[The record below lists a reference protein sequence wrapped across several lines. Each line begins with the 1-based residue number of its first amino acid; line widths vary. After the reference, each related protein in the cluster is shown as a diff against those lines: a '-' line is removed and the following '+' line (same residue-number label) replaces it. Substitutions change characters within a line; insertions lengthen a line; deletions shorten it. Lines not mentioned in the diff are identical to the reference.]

1 MKQYKQTYPGNSLKQ
16 IKNRSCRKILP
27 FFLMLAVL
35 NLISLTVCHAQFLW
49 KINGEMGYFNSSAPG
64 FAEDHDILSR
74 LDAQLKYQY
83 SGEEKQALFTFRVRP
98 EFYGFDNKIGTVKF
112 RLSGDYLQDE
122 ENFSWGLN
130 LSAQR
135 LEFRDAAY
143 SSGSESFVIAGV
155 VNIWADTL
163 PLSLIPG
170 YAYQLQKSDPLQD
183 QDMDIIF
190 LEANLSRY
198 FSNYFEM
205 NYGAY
210 LEYFSI
216 TDHKSFMPS
225 EPRLTS
231 AGGWRAGPQL
241 GLRYVKDFI
250 AEGSY
255 RFLLHNSKETEFPSF
270 EHHLKL
276 LAGKMLLS
284 RFSAFIFVNYY
295 YRGLKN
301 RKDAKTAPI
310 FLYTPVNSEN
320 TIYLKLGYDLSST
333 IESYI
338 KYGYANE
345 NLFYKEFS
353 LKGWSL
359 LFGIELNGL

>member
-1 MKQYKQTYPGNSLKQ
+1 MKQNGQTCPGNPRQLTKKHTSWKL
-16 IKNRSCRKILP
+16 LP
-27 FFLMLAVL
+27 CLMLMTLL
-35 NLISLTVCHAQFLW
+35 NCFLQRASHAQLLW

-64 FAEDHDILSR
+64 FAEDHDVLSR

-83 SGEEKQALFTFRVRP
+83 SGDEKQAAFTFRIRP
-98 EFYGFDNKIGTVKF
+98 ELYGFDNKIGTLKF
-112 RLSGDYLQDE
+112 RLSGNYLQDE

-135 LEFRDAAY
+135 LEFRDAAFN
-143 SSGSESFVIAGV
+143 SGSENFIIEGVI
-155 VNIWADTL
+155 NLLADSL
-163 PLSLIPG
+163 PLSLVPG

-183 QDMDIIF
+183 QDMDILF
-190 LEANLSRY
+190 LDANLSRY

-210 LEYFSI
+210 LEYFTV
-216 TDHKSFMPS
+216 TDHKSLLPAV
-225 EPRLTS
+225 PRLSTS
-231 AGGWRAGPQL
+231 GGWRAGPQL
-241 GLRYVKDFI
+241 GFRYVKDFMFDC
-250 AEGSY
+250 SY

-270 EHHLKL
+270 EHQIKL
-276 LAGKMLLS
+276 LAGKILLP
-284 RFSAFIFVNYY
+284 RFSAFVFANYY
-295 YRGLKN
+295 YRALKN
-301 RKDAKTAPI
+301 RKDAQNASS

-359 LFGIELNGL
+359 LFGIELNGF